1 MGQNLISD
9 EMKSMSEQLHAQ
21 MSREEARKVITWV
34 CPTPSDG
41 AHVSLASALSRHI
54 PGTGEWLL
62 RSKEFQDWKDS
73 DAGTMWITGLPGAG
87 KTLLCASIIQHV
99 QQLRTDT
106 TAVAYFF
113 CDHRDRAKLT
123 HENFASSVAR
133 QMMEASPLCL
143 EQGRLLYNEKSK
155 EGSRPFQ
162 SDDYFSL
169 ICSFVEHLEDV
180 FIILDALDESTEGD
194 GIARSLARMYESRK
208 GAGCRIRILL
218 TSRFDALI
226 QGRYPNLATT
236 HVILAENM
244 RPDIQHY
251 IAEELQVRVAKGVL
265 KVRNKDILSSMRQQ
279 VVRCAGT

>member
-1 MGQNLISD
+1 
-9 EMKSMSEQLHAQ
+9 MSEQLRAQ
-21 MSREEARKVITWV
+21 MSREETQKVISWV

-41 AHVSLASALSRHI
+41 AHASLASALSRHI

-62 RSKEFQDWKDS
+62 HSKEFQDWKDS
-73 DAGTMWITGLPGAG
+73 DSGTMWITGLPGAG
-87 KTLLCASIIQHV
+87 KTLLCASIIRHIQR
-99 QQLRTDT
+99 LCTDT
-106 TAVAYFF
+106 AAVLYFF

-162 SDDYFSL
+162 SDDYFPL
-169 ICSFVEHLEDV
+169 ICSSVEHLKNV

-194 GIARSLARMYESRK
+194 SIARSLARIHESQK
-208 GAGCRIRILL
+208 GARCRIKILL

-226 QGRYPNLATT
+226 PGRYPNLATT

-251 IAEELQVRVAKGVL
+251 VAEEIQARVAKGVL
-265 KVRNKDILSSMRQQ
+265 KVKNKDTLSSIQQQ
-279 VVRCAGT
+279 VVLRAGT